1 VDRIGECGPL
11 LRPTT
16 NDMTDLSTKRILQHI
31 LHRVEE
37 TGATPSIRNIQRVMG
52 FGSTNA
58 VRHHL
63 KKLAEG
69 GHLSEQGGR
78 IALGPRYA
86 IIVHDMATQ

>member
-1 VDRIGECGPL
+1 MTDI
-11 LRPTT
+11 PTT
-16 NDMTDLSTKRILQHI
+16 RILQHI
-31 LHRVEE
+31 LKVVEE
-37 TGATPSIRNIQRVMG
+37 TGATPSIRDIQTVMG

-69 GHLSEQGGR
+69 GHLSEKGGR

-86 IIVHDMATQ
+86 VTIHDMATQ